1 MTAITRTF
9 NGHDFSF
16 VTCVCGLTKD
26 EYDDSGQPPC
36 AGPPETDPRMQAANE
51 ERAGQAVA
59 YIRRA
64 IAARCGGPIGVVRD
78 NEL

>member
-1 MTAITRTF
+1 MTAIKRIF

-36 AGPPETDPRMQAANE
+36 AGPPKQFRGCRPQMMNARDMSYRTFGELSQRD
-51 ERAGQAVA
+51 AV
-59 YIRRA
+59 
-64 IAARCGGPIGVVRD
+64 GLIGVVHD